1 MSSSRAALC
10 RWAPFMSSRWSS
22 ATDSGRPV
30 RAHQQIIGVN
40 NRVGTTCA
48 NTVHNIPIGNS
59 KTCHVVWS
67 GTCLRAETA
76 LISAVTLMS
85 WAPISANPGR
95 TASASVDASPAIN
108 LIHSPGPGAPPDRA
122 LRARVDSSATA
133 PPYPGRASASAGEPV
148 PANGR
153 HESAMLSCLDS
164 SRTLR
169 RRLNRLRCRRLTA
182 ADRQSPRSMRD
193 RRIVTLSLGNAR
205 SHSNNRL
212 AIRSPDE
219 YVERHASTAC
229 QYRVRAYLDFSR
241 NHPRASRPLGRA
253 WQLAQTD
260 QYDFYRS
267 ALFNCGH

>member
-1 MSSSRAALC
+1 MRDWSHNMRPAYAYRSYCFPYLLYLELERTCNVQMSSSRAALC

-108 LIHSPGPGAPPDRA
+108 LIRSPGPRAPGES
-122 LRARVDSSATA
+122 LTA
-133 PPYPGRASASAGEPV
+133 PRRRPRTRGEPRPV
-148 PANGR
+148 PANQ
-153 HESAMLSCLDS
+153 
-164 SRTLR
+164 
-169 RRLNRLRCRRLTA
+169 CRRMGGTN
-182 ADRQSPRSMRD
+182 RQCS
-193 RRIVTLSLGNAR
+193 
-205 SHSNNRL
+205 
-212 AIRSPDE
+212 
-219 YVERHASTAC
+219 
-229 QYRVRAYLDFSR
+229 
-241 NHPRASRPLGRA
+241 RA
-253 WQLAQTD
+253 WIRRE
-260 QYDFYRS
+260 RS
-267 ALFNCGH
+267 DGD